1 MPIVCHRERTR
12 VAIHIDCFV
21 VNTLLAM
28 TGTTCDGD
36 FHAWFEIGD
45 FFPGN
50 GFLTQIEDLADWVA
64 GDEV

>member
-1 MPIVCHRERTR
+1 
-12 VAIHIDCFV
+12 
-21 VNTLLAM
+21 M